1 MCALEPRPI
10 RIGQRREAAQIGRL
24 DGPLLT
30 PADVAL
36 LLSVKTSWV
45 YEAARTGNLPC
56 LRIGRHVRFTR
67 QMVEEWLATR

>member
-1 MCALEPRPI
+1 MSALEPRPI
-10 RIGQRREAAQIGRL
+10 RIGERRDRPQTARL

-30 PADVAL
+30 PADVAT

-67 QMVEEWLATR
+67 QMVEEWLTTR